1 MRGYVLCR
9 QLSWQNFSFYFVL
22 NLDTGPLY
30 SKHIFLPLLF
40 CLSFL
45 LLIFYFSFSY
55 YRLSWHFLSTVF
67 HTTWM
72 DFPFGHCSRLI
83 SPHTQYYFSC
93 WVFLPFLL
101 SLYPKH
107 FISLGISSVLL
118 SLYPKYFISL
128 GISSI
133 LTLFIP
139 KTFHLFGYFFRFYSL
154 YTQNISSL
162 WVFLPFLPSLYP
174 KHFIFLGIS
183 PIFTLSIPNP
193 ISSLGY
199 TGCFLLLIPQMPCS
213 MCIQWHTIVQF
224 SGSPTQEESCS
235 SGFSACGWSHQRHNS
250 TPPQC
255 APARR
260 AILFCIGKSTGF
272 PIKTIKACKNKPHF
286 CMPS

>member
-1 MRGYVLCR
+1 MGIVPVL
-9 QLSWQNFSFYFVL
+9 
-22 NLDTGPLY
+22 
-30 SKHIFLPLLF
+30 
-40 CLSFL
+40 FL
-45 LLIFYFSFSY
+45 LI
-55 YRLSWHFLSTVF
+55 
-67 HTTWM
+67 
-72 DFPFGHCSRLI
+72 PNII
-83 SPHTQYYFSC
+83 SPVGYFFHSYSLYTQNISSL

-107 FISLGISSVLL
+107 
-118 SLYPKYFISL
+118 FISL

-139 KTFHLFGYFFRFYSL
+139 KTFHLFGYFFC
-154 YTQNISSL
+154 
-162 WVFLPFLPSLYP
+162 
-174 KHFIFLGIS
+174 
-183 PIFTLSIPNP
+183 FTLSIPNP

-260 AILFCIGKSTGF
+260 ALLFCMGKSTGF
-272 PIKTIKACKNKPHF
+272 PIQTIKACKNKPHF

>member
-1 MRGYVLCR
+1 MGIVPVL
-9 QLSWQNFSFYFVL
+9 
-22 NLDTGPLY
+22 
-30 SKHIFLPLLF
+30 
-40 CLSFL
+40 FL
-45 LLIFYFSFSY
+45 LI
-55 YRLSWHFLSTVF
+55 
-67 HTTWM
+67 
-72 DFPFGHCSRLI
+72 PNII
-83 SPHTQYYFSC
+83 SP
-93 WVFLPFLL
+93 V
-101 SLYPKH
+101 
-107 FISLGISSVLL
+107 
-118 SLYPKYFISL
+118 
-128 GISSI
+128 
-133 LTLFIP
+133 
-139 KTFHLFGYFFRFYSL
+139 GYFFHSYSLYTQNISSLWVSLPFYSL

>member
-1 MRGYVLCR
+1 
-9 QLSWQNFSFYFVL
+9 
-22 NLDTGPLY
+22 
-30 SKHIFLPLLF
+30 
-40 CLSFL
+40 
-45 LLIFYFSFSY
+45 
-55 YRLSWHFLSTVF
+55 
-67 HTTWM
+67 M

-107 FISLGISSVLL
+107 FISLGISFTFLSSVPKTFHLFGYFLHFSLLCTQNISSLWVFLPFLL

-128 GISSI
+128 GISPIFS
-133 LTLFIP
+133 LSVP
-139 KTFHLFGYFFRFYSL
+139 KIFHLFGYFFC
-154 YTQNISSL
+154 
-162 WVFLPFLPSLYP
+162 
-174 KHFIFLGIS
+174 
-183 PIFTLSIPNP
+183 FTLSIPNP

-235 SGFSACGWSHQRHNS
+235 SGFSACGGSLQRHNS

-272 PIKTIKACKNKPHF
+272 PIKSNKG
-286 CMPS
+286 MQK

>member
-1 MRGYVLCR
+1 MGIVPIF
-9 QLSWQNFSFYFVL
+9 FSSY
-22 NLDTGPLY
+22 
-30 SKHIFLPLLF
+30 PLLF
-40 CLSFL
+40 L
-45 LLIFYFSFSY
+45 LLGISYLFTLSVPKIFH
-55 YRLSWHFLSTVF
+55 LLCTQN
-67 HTTWM
+67 
-72 DFPFGHCSRLI
+72 I
-83 SPHTQYYFSC
+83 SSL
-93 WVFLPFLL
+93 WVFLPFSL

-107 FISLGISSVLL
+107 FISLGISSIFTL
-118 SLYPKYFISL
+118 SV
-128 GISSI
+128 
-133 LTLFIP
+133 P